1 MKKILLEGDV
11 LVLDGKEFS
20 YSQLTNFLTERV
32 ILKRQ
37 LAYVKSI
44 ANGGGIDE

>member
-1 MKKILLEGDV
+1 MKKILHKGDIAII
-11 LVLDGKEFS
+11 DGKEF
-20 YSQLTNFLTERV
+20 TTEEIKTFLTERI

-44 ANGGGIDE
+44 ATGGGVDE